1 LKTRYGNGSVVV
13 ITGATN
19 ATGFEYA
26 ERFAREGFKLICI
39 VEQDDAEAQKLKDL
53 YPGFCEVMQFDFS
66 GTSDYHGYVDLCN
79 LIQAKAKEM
88 GGDISVLVN
97 NVERMDPRRGK
108 IYKASDEELIQLVN
122 INTCPA
128 VYMSR
133 LLGPEMKARS
143 GKSAIITMSSY
154 YSRWPV

>member
-1 LKTRYGNGSVVV
+1 
-13 ITGATN
+13 
-19 ATGFEYA
+19 
-26 ERFAREGFKLICI
+26 
-39 VEQDDAEAQKLKDL
+39 
-53 YPGFCEVMQFDFS
+53 MQFDFA

-133 LLGPEMKARS
+133 LLGPNMKARS
-143 GKSAIITMSSY
+143 SKSAIITMSSY
-154 YSRWPV
+154 HSRWPV